1 MTAPNLAVRASRFA
15 FFNAAG
21 RLRNGWWI
29 LAFFLML
36 AALLVAAGTVLPG
49 GPAGVSPAVQA
60 LLVLVATAA
69 CLRLRR
75 ESFATLLG
83 RPRDWRRD
91 VARGLALA
99 AATWGTV
106 AAAAW
111 LAGAVQWSPGSAPV
125 QALLL
130 GAASALVVAGL
141 EELVFRGFVFQR
153 LVDGVGAWLAQPL
166 MAAYFVLTHSQG
178 LAGAGELQWLAGLNI
193 FIAGLAFGMAYLATR
208 SLALPIALHFG
219 LNFLQG
225 PVLGFG
231 VSGSAGE
238 SAWVPLA
245 DAARTAWHG
254 GAFGLEA
261 SVPGLVAITV
271 LLAVLL
277 MGWSRSVRQ
286 AKAVA
291 PAAAALALLFASLP
305 ATQDA
310 LAADRPDY
318 ADALRRKVVLDVGAP
333 QRFSIEQR
341 LRHYGVPGVGVA
353 IVEGC
358 RVVDARGFGQTD
370 PTGRAV
376 DENTLFQA
384 GSVSK
389 VVAAAGALRLVEQGA
404 LPLDADIAPHLGGWR
419 LPRVPAAGKA
429 PITLRHLLTHTAGL
443 NVEGFKGYEQ
453 GGAVPSLRDVF
464 EGKPPANTDALR
476 VEQAP
481 GSAWRYSGG
490 GFVLVQQLVANASG
504 QPFADAMRER
514 VLRPAGMAD
523 SDYLPPADAARR
535 ARAAT
540 GTLADGRP
548 IPGGWR
554 LYPEQA
560 AAGLWTTPADLSS
573 FAIALV
579 HSLRG
584 EPGALLRQAT
594 AADMLRR
601 QAGAWGLGVEV
612 SPAGAPRQFSH
623 TGAPVGFRTLWLMF
637 PDTCQ
642 GATLMT
648 NADEGMAV
656 AYEIARA
663 IADARGWPDP
673 MPSEHA
679 AAIAMTPAIAARFA
693 GRYALVDFPAERF
706 EVTAHADGSLTWSRE
721 GRQRRDLVAT
731 SARELLSPDSGM
743 RLALPPQDTADG
755 PAARLE
761 LRFPGGL
768 NLARRI
774 AEPNAP

>member
-1 MTAPNLAVRASRFA
+1 MTALKLALRLA

-36 AALLVAAGTVLPG
+36 AALLVATSAVLPG
-49 GPAGVSPAVQA
+49 GPAGVSPAGQA
-60 LLVLVATAA
+60 VLVLVATAL

-75 ESFATLLG
+75 ERFATLLG
-83 RPRDWRRD
+83 RPRDW
-91 VARGLALA
+91 ARGVPLGLALA
-99 AATWGTV
+99 AVTWGAV

-111 LAGAVQWSPGSAPV
+111 LAGAVHWQPGAAPL
-125 QALLL
+125 QALWQ
-130 GAASALVVAGL
+130 GAVSCLVVAAL

-178 LAGAGELQWLAGLNI
+178 LAGAGELQWLAGVNI
-193 FIAGLAFGMAYLATR
+193 FIAGLVFGTAYLATR

-231 VSGSAGE
+231 VSGHAGDSAC
-238 SAWVPLA
+238 VPLT
-245 DAARTAWHG
+245 DAAMPAWHG
-254 GAFGLEA
+254 GAFGVEA
-261 SVPGLVAITV
+261 SVPGLIAITV
-271 LLAVLL
+271 LLVVLL
-277 MGWSRSVRQ
+277 LGWWRSVRQ

-291 PAAAALALLFASLP
+291 PVAAALLLCFASLP
-305 ATQDA
+305 AAQDA
-310 LAADRPDY
+310 HAADRPDY
-318 ADALRRKVVLDVGAP
+318 ADALRRKVLLDGDAP

-341 LRHYGVPGVGVA
+341 LRHYAVPGVGVA

-358 RVVDARGFGQTD
+358 RVVDQRGFGLAE
-370 PTGRAV
+370 PAGRAV
-376 DENTLFQA
+376 NAGTLFQA

-404 LPLDADIAPHLGGWR
+404 LELDADIAPHLGGWR
-419 LPRVPAAGKA
+419 LPRAPAAGDS

-453 GGAVPSLRDVF
+453 GDAVPSLRQVF
-464 EGKPPANTDALR
+464 EGAPPANTDALR
-476 VEQAP
+476 VEHAP
-481 GSAWRYSGG
+481 GSGWRYSGG

-504 QPFADAMRER
+504 QPFADALRER

-523 SDYLPPADAARR
+523 SSYLPPANAARR

-560 AAGLWTTPADLSS
+560 AAGLWTTPADLSR

-579 HSLRG
+579 RSLRG
-584 EPGALLRQAT
+584 ETGALLRQAT

-601 QAGAWGLGVEV
+601 QADAWGLGVEV
-612 SPAGAPRQFSH
+612 TPAGEPRKFSH
-623 TGAPVGFRTLWLMF
+623 TGAPVGFRTLWLMY

-642 GATLMT
+642 GATVMT
-648 NADEGMAV
+648 NADEGMTL

-663 IADARGWPDP
+663 IADTRGWPDP

-679 AAIAMTPAIAARFA
+679 AAIAMTPDIAARFV
-693 GRYALVDFPAERF
+693 GRYELVDFPAERF
-706 EVTAHADGSLTWSRE
+706 DVTARTDGSLTWSRE

-731 SARELLSPDSGM
+731 SARELVSPDSGM
-743 RLALPPQDTADG
+743 RLAVPPQDAAGG
-755 PAARLE
+755 PAARIE

-774 AEPNAP
+774 AEPNEP